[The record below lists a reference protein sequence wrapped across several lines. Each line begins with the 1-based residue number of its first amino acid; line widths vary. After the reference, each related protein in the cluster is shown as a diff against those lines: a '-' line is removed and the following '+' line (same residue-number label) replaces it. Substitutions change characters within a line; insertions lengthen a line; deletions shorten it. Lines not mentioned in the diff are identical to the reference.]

1 MLTFRPL
8 IRSESE
14 MMKVL
19 FVCTGNTCRS
29 PMAAAVFNELCCER
43 GIAPTAKSAGLFANG
58 GEKASDNAIAACR
71 EKGIDISAHK
81 ASRLTLD
88 MLDESDV
95 IVPLAASH
103 EQILRSA
110 TGDKYAD
117 KICFIPP
124 GVSDPFGGDIEV
136 YRKCLGEIEVL
147 CRKIME
153 KIEETGRNDKT
164 GKEE

>member
-1 MLTFRPL
+1 
-8 IRSESE
+8 
-14 MMKVL
+14 
-19 FVCTGNTCRS
+19 
-29 PMAAAVFNELCCER
+29 MAAAVFNELCREK

-71 EKGIDISAHK
+71 EKGIDISGHK

-88 MLDESDV
+88 MLDESDI

-103 EQILRSA
+103 EQILKSA

-124 GVSDPFGGDIEV
+124 GVSDPFGGDIAV

-147 CRKIME
+147 CRKVMG
-153 KIEETGRNDKT
+153 KIEISGQNGKNDKA
-164 GKEE
+164 

>member
-1 MLTFRPL
+1 
-8 IRSESE
+8 
-14 MMKVL
+14 
-19 FVCTGNTCRS
+19 
-29 PMAAAVFNELCCER
+29 MAAAVFNELCREK

-71 EKGIDISAHK
+71 EKGIDISGHK

-103 EQILRSA
+103 EQILKTA

-124 GVSDPFGGDIEV
+124 GVSDPFGGDIAV

-147 CRKIME
+147 CRKVMG
-153 KIEETGRNDKT
+153 KIEISGQNGKNDKA
-164 GKEE
+164 

>member
-1 MLTFRPL
+1 
-8 IRSESE
+8 
-14 MMKVL
+14 
-19 FVCTGNTCRS
+19 
-29 PMAAAVFNELCCER
+29 MAAAVFNELCREK

-71 EKGIDISAHK
+71 EKGIDISGHK

-103 EQILRSA
+103 EQIFKSA

-124 GVSDPFGGDIEV
+124 GVSDPFGGDIAV

-147 CRKIME
+147 CCKVMG
-153 KIEETGRNDKT
+153 KIEISGQNGKNDKA
-164 GKEE
+164 

>member
-1 MLTFRPL
+1 
-8 IRSESE
+8 
-14 MMKVL
+14 
-19 FVCTGNTCRS
+19 
-29 PMAAAVFNELCCER
+29 MAAAVFNELCCER
-43 GIAPTAKSAGLFANG
+43 GIAPTAKSAGIFANG

-71 EKGIDISAHK
+71 EKGIDISGHK

-88 MLDESDV
+88 MLDESDI

-103 EQILRSA
+103 EQILKTA

-124 GVSDPFGGDIEV
+124 GVSDPFGGDIAV

-147 CRKIME
+147 CRKVMG
-153 KIEETGRNDKT
+153 KIEISGQNGKNDKA
-164 GKEE
+164 

>member
-1 MLTFRPL
+1 
-8 IRSESE
+8 
-14 MMKVL
+14 
-19 FVCTGNTCRS
+19 
-29 PMAAAVFNELCCER
+29 MAAAVFNELCREK

-58 GEKASDNAIAACR
+58 GEKASDNAITACR
-71 EKGIDISAHK
+71 EKGIDISGHK

-88 MLDESDV
+88 MLDESDI

-103 EQILRSA
+103 EQILKSA

-124 GVSDPFGGDIEV
+124 GVSDPFGGDIAV

-147 CRKIME
+147 CRKVMG
-153 KIEETGRNDKT
+153 KIEISGQNGKNDKA
-164 GKEE
+164 

>member
-1 MLTFRPL
+1 
-8 IRSESE
+8 
-14 MMKVL
+14 MKVL

-29 PMAAAVFNELCCER
+29 PMAAAVFNELCREN
-43 GIAPTAKSAGLFANG
+43 GMLSTAKSAGIFANG
-58 GEKASDNAIAACR
+58 GEKASDNAIAACH
-71 EKGIDISAHK
+71 EKGIDISGHR

-103 EQILRSA
+103 EQILKTA

-124 GVSDPFGGDIEV
+124 GVSDPFGGDIKV
-136 YRKCLGEIEVL
+136 YRECLGEIEEL
-147 CRKIME
+147 CRKVMDIIKTSGQNGE
-153 KIEETGRNDKT
+153 NDKAEDSDSH
-164 GKEE
+164 KNVE

>member
-1 MLTFRPL
+1 
-8 IRSESE
+8 
-14 MMKVL
+14 
-19 FVCTGNTCRS
+19 
-29 PMAAAVFNELCCER
+29 MAAAVFNELCREK
-43 GIAPTAKSAGLFANG
+43 GIAPTAKSAGIFANG

-71 EKGIDISAHK
+71 EKGIDISGHK

-103 EQILRSA
+103 EQILKTA

-124 GVSDPFGGDIEV
+124 GVSDPFGGDIAV

-147 CRKIME
+147 CRKVMG
-153 KIEETGRNDKT
+153 KIEISGQNGKNDKA
-164 GKEE
+164 

>member
-1 MLTFRPL
+1 
-8 IRSESE
+8 
-14 MMKVL
+14 
-19 FVCTGNTCRS
+19 
-29 PMAAAVFNELCCER
+29 MAAAVFNELCREK
-43 GIAPTAKSAGLFANG
+43 GIAPTAKSAGIFANG

-71 EKGIDISAHK
+71 EKGIDISGHK

-103 EQILRSA
+103 EQILKSA

-124 GVSDPFGGDIEV
+124 GVSDPFGGDIAV

-147 CRKIME
+147 CRKVMG
-153 KIEETGRNDKT
+153 KIEISGQNGKNDKA
-164 GKEE
+164 

>member
-1 MLTFRPL
+1 
-8 IRSESE
+8 
-14 MMKVL
+14 
-19 FVCTGNTCRS
+19 
-29 PMAAAVFNELCCER
+29 
-43 GIAPTAKSAGLFANG
+43 
-58 GEKASDNAIAACR
+58 
-71 EKGIDISAHK
+71 
-81 ASRLTLD
+81 

-103 EQILRSA
+103 EQILKSA

-124 GVSDPFGGDIEV
+124 GVSDPFGGDIAV

-153 KIEETGRNDKT
+153 KIEKTGRNDKT
-164 GKEE
+164 GKNE

>member
-1 MLTFRPL
+1 
-8 IRSESE
+8 
-14 MMKVL
+14 
-19 FVCTGNTCRS
+19 
-29 PMAAAVFNELCCER
+29 MAAAVFNELCREK

-71 EKGIDISAHK
+71 EKGIDISGHK

-103 EQILRSA
+103 EQILKSA

-124 GVSDPFGGDIEV
+124 GVSDPFGGDIAV

-147 CRKIME
+147 CCKVMGKIDISGQNG
-153 KIEETGRNDKT
+153 KNDKA
-164 GKEE
+164 

>member
-1 MLTFRPL
+1 
-8 IRSESE
+8 
-14 MMKVL
+14 
-19 FVCTGNTCRS
+19 
-29 PMAAAVFNELCCER
+29 MAAAVFNELCREK
-43 GIAPTAKSAGLFANG
+43 GIAPTAKSAGIFANG

-71 EKGIDISAHK
+71 EKGIDISGHK

-88 MLDESDV
+88 MLDESDI

-103 EQILRSA
+103 EQILKTA

-124 GVSDPFGGDIEV
+124 GVSDPFGGDIAV

-147 CRKIME
+147 CRKVMG
-153 KIEETGRNDKT
+153 KIEISGQNGKNDKA
-164 GKEE
+164 

>member
-1 MLTFRPL
+1 
-8 IRSESE
+8 
-14 MMKVL
+14 
-19 FVCTGNTCRS
+19 
-29 PMAAAVFNELCCER
+29 MAAAVFNELCREK
-43 GIAPTAKSAGLFANG
+43 GIAPTAKSAGIFANG

-71 EKGIDISAHK
+71 EKGIDISGHK

-103 EQILRSA
+103 EQILKSA

-147 CRKIME
+147 CCKVMG
-153 KIEETGRNDKT
+153 KIEISGQNGKNDKA
-164 GKEE
+164 

>member
-1 MLTFRPL
+1 
-8 IRSESE
+8 
-14 MMKVL
+14 
-19 FVCTGNTCRS
+19 
-29 PMAAAVFNELCCER
+29 MAAAVFNELCREK

-58 GEKASDNAIAACR
+58 GEKASDNAITACR
-71 EKGIDISAHK
+71 EKGIDISGHK

-88 MLDESDV
+88 MLDESDI

-103 EQILRSA
+103 EQILKSA

-124 GVSDPFGGDIEV
+124 GVSDPFGGDIAV

-147 CRKIME
+147 CRKAMG
-153 KIEETGRNDKT
+153 KIEISGQNGKNDKA
-164 GKEE
+164 

>member
-1 MLTFRPL
+1 
-8 IRSESE
+8 
-14 MMKVL
+14 
-19 FVCTGNTCRS
+19 
-29 PMAAAVFNELCCER
+29 MAAAVFNELCREK

-71 EKGIDISAHK
+71 EKGIDISGHK

-103 EQILRSA
+103 EQILKSA

-124 GVSDPFGGDIEV
+124 GVSDPFGGDIAV

-147 CRKIME
+147 CCKVMG
-153 KIEETGRNDKT
+153 KIEISGQNGKNDKA
-164 GKEE
+164 

>member
-1 MLTFRPL
+1 
-8 IRSESE
+8 
-14 MMKVL
+14 
-19 FVCTGNTCRS
+19 
-29 PMAAAVFNELCCER
+29 MAAAVFNELCREK
-43 GIAPTAKSAGLFANG
+43 GIAPTAKSAGIFANG

-71 EKGIDISAHK
+71 EKGIDISGHK

-103 EQILRSA
+103 EQILKSA

-124 GVSDPFGGDIEV
+124 GVSDPFGGDIAV

-147 CRKIME
+147 CRKVMGKNEISGQNG
-153 KIEETGRNDKT
+153 KNDKA
-164 GKEE
+164 

>member
-1 MLTFRPL
+1 
-8 IRSESE
+8 
-14 MMKVL
+14 
-19 FVCTGNTCRS
+19 
-29 PMAAAVFNELCCER
+29 MAAAVFNELCREK
-43 GIAPTAKSAGLFANG
+43 GIAPTAKSAGIFANG

-71 EKGIDISAHK
+71 EKGIDISGHK

-103 EQILRSA
+103 EQILKSA

-124 GVSDPFGGDIEV
+124 GVSDPFGGDIAV

-147 CRKIME
+147 CCKVMG
-153 KIEETGRNDKT
+153 KIEISGQNGKNDKA
-164 GKEE
+164 

>member
-1 MLTFRPL
+1 
-8 IRSESE
+8 
-14 MMKVL
+14 
-19 FVCTGNTCRS
+19 
-29 PMAAAVFNELCCER
+29 MAAAVFNELCCER
-43 GIAPTAKSAGLFANG
+43 GIAPTAKSAGIFANG

-71 EKGIDISAHK
+71 EKGIDISGHK

-103 EQILRSA
+103 EQILKSA

-124 GVSDPFGGDIEV
+124 GVSDPFGGDIAV

-147 CRKIME
+147 CRKVMG
-153 KIEETGRNDKT
+153 KIEISGQNGKNDKA
-164 GKEE
+164 

>member
-1 MLTFRPL
+1 
-8 IRSESE
+8 
-14 MMKVL
+14 MKVL

-29 PMAAAVFNELCCER
+29 PMAAAVFNELCCEK

-58 GEKASDNAIAACR
+58 GEKASDNAIAVCR
-71 EKGIDISAHK
+71 EKGIDISGHK

-88 MLDESDV
+88 MLDESDI

-103 EQILRSA
+103 EQILKTA

-124 GVSDPFGGDIEV
+124 GVSDPFGGDIAV
-136 YRKCLGEIEVL
+136 YRECLDEIEAL
-147 CRKIME
+147 CRKVMG
-153 KIEETGRNDKT
+153 KIEISGQNGKNDKA
-164 GKEE
+164 